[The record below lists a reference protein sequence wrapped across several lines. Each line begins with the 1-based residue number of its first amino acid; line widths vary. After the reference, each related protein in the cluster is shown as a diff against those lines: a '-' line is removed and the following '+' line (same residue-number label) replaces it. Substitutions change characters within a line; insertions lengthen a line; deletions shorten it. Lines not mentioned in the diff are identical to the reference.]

1 MRGRNA
7 GSSCTLPEPNGV
19 GFVMQ
24 MLSCEFG
31 MDHALIG
38 GIDTEIEYL
47 RLPVIDPDDGVIVDS
62 HDVSLWLA

>member
-1 MRGRNA
+1 
-7 GSSCTLPEPNGV
+7 
-19 GFVMQ
+19 
-24 MLSCEFG
+24 